1 MSSRGVR
8 RRRQPRLAVPAVR
21 TGGAATPVPPPVHR
35 FIALVALLAGCAGA
49 PEPPATRRLIDLVA
63 GRRSRSAAPRPPR
76 LHRARWRFDDPDGD
90 DEPLA
95 GWMNEGGVAELDI
108 RDGRLRGETT
118 AVSAIV
124 FVVWHDELDLRDQLH
139 AVDIE
144 PRVSDGTTLAV
155 EVCGG
160 DLDLDNAHA
169 DGSWALSADVLEQR
183 RSLGYRR
190 ERVKALDESH
200 PRGV

>member
-1 MSSRGVR
+1 
-8 RRRQPRLAVPAVR
+8 
-21 TGGAATPVPPPVHR
+21 
-35 FIALVALLAGCAGA
+35 
-49 PEPPATRRLIDLVA
+49 
-63 GRRSRSAAPRPPR
+63 
-76 LHRARWRFDDPDGD
+76 
-90 DEPLA
+90 
-95 GWMNEGGVAELDI
+95 MNEGGVAELDI

-124 FVVWHDELDLRDQLH
+124 FVVWHDELDLRDRLH

-160 DLDLDNAHA
+160 GDLDLDNAHA
-169 DGSWALSADVLEQR
+169 DESWALSAGVLEQR

-200 PRGV
+200 PRGVQREGVDPPRASLLLLLYGGPLGPPS

>member
-1 MSSRGVR
+1 
-8 RRRQPRLAVPAVR
+8 
-21 TGGAATPVPPPVHR
+21 
-35 FIALVALLAGCAGA
+35 
-49 PEPPATRRLIDLVA
+49 
-63 GRRSRSAAPRPPR
+63 
-76 LHRARWRFDDPDGD
+76 
-90 DEPLA
+90 
-95 GWMNEGGVAELDI
+95 MNEGGVAELDI

-124 FVVWHDELDLRDQLH
+124 FVVWHDELDLRDRLH